1 MAPSNKELASL
12 IVDYLSRASETS
24 QVREEFLDSVNVA
37 VDCITE
43 AFELEQETVAQTLQK
58 SFNGQSLEQLVAS
71 AAKNGSGSETSSSVV
86 PESVEVNI
94 PADDAETKAKAETLK
109 LEGNKAMAG
118 KDFQLA
124 IQKYTDAIEILPS
137 NAVYYANRAAA
148 HSSLKEYSEAV
159 QDAEL
164 AIKVNPAY
172 SKGYS
177 RLGFAQYA
185 LGNSEKALEAYKTV
199 LDIEGEK
206 ATDAM
211 KRDYDTAMKKVEQS
225 LNLERAAPGAGSE
238 ADATASPA
246 GGNGGGFPDLS
257 SMFGGGGGLGGL
269 GGLLNNPQMMQ
280 AAQQFMQNPN
290 AMSEMMS
297 NPAVRQ
303 MAEKFQSGQG
313 APSMADMMKD
323 PALMDMAKNFL
334 GGNKK

>member
-1 MAPSNKELASL
+1 MSPSKKELASL
-12 IVDYLSRASETS
+12 IVDYLSRVSETS
-24 QVREEFLDSVNVA
+24 QVREEYLDSLNVA

-43 AFELEQETVAQTLQK
+43 AFELEQETVAQTIQK
-58 SFNGQSLEQLVAS
+58 SFNGQGLEEIAAT
-71 AAKNGSGSETSSSVV
+71 AAKSRSGTEPSGA
-86 PESVEVNI
+86 PESVKVNI
-94 PADDAETKAKAETLK
+94 PIDDAETKAKAETLK

-118 KDFQLA
+118 KDFGLA

-225 LNLERAAPGAGSE
+225 LNLERSSPNAAAASE
-238 ADATASPA
+238 DDASPA
-246 GGNGGGFPDLS
+246 AGNGGGGFPDLA
-257 SMFGGGGGLGGL
+257 SMLGGGGGGLGGL
-269 GGLLNNPQMMQ
+269 GGLLNNPQLMQ

-290 AMSEMMS
+290 AMNDMMS
-297 NPAVRQ
+297 NPAVKQ